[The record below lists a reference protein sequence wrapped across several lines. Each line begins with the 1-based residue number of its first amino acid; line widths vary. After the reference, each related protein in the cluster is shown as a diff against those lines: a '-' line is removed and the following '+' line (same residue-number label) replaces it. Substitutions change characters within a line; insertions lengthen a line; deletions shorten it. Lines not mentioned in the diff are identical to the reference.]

1 MVNSQMSSME
11 NRVKSGLREHGI
23 TCYSVY
29 RMPGDEEG
37 KLLMAFPTRENSRLT
52 TSKVEHALNSLG
64 VGQFSVQSEF
74 SRLSAAFLHLEAV
87 LGSRTEPTVSE
98 SAQ

>member
-1 MVNSQMSSME
+1 MNSQMSSME

-37 KLLMAFPTRENSRLT
+37 KLLMAFPARENSQLT
-52 TSKVEHALNSLG
+52 TSKVERALNSLG

-87 LGSRTEPTVSE
+87 LGARTESTVSE